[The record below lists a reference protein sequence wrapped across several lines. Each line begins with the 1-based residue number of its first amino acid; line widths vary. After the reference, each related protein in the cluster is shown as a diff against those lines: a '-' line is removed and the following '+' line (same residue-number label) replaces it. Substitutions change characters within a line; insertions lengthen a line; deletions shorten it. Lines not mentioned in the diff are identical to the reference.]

1 MPLLLTQHLEQSK
14 MKKHIFPFLLSFW
27 VSIAAKAQFKITG
40 KILDPKHQA
49 IGNAIVRA
57 GTVAASTDRDGKFEL
72 VLQNK
77 HGHIDISHI
86 NYRPKNVLYTFPD
99 SLIVTLERNE
109 FALEEVV
116 VYSDGYQ
123 SLPKERAT
131 GSFEMIANKILNQR
145 SSLNIIDKLEST
157 VPGLQFDRRKSA
169 TVMNVRGLGSFS
181 DALLKPLIIL
191 DNFPYEGELSNI
203 NPNDIESVTVLK
215 DAAASSIWGARAG
228 NGVIVL
234 KSKRNA
240 ERSKGKWDAGV
251 SFMITKKADLD
262 YLQLMSS
269 ADFIA
274 VEQQLYEK
282 GFYKSAL
289 SNSSASYLFSPVVKL
304 LRDIDVGKISKPEA
318 DRQLERYRNINYKD
332 DMQHYFFRN
341 AVLQQY
347 NASYATH
354 SDLLTSRFSVGYDR
368 NLANAVTDKNN
379 RFTLKSDLIYQ
390 LGKNLELSTA
400 FQYVNTTANQAPSA
414 FSFPINPGGNRQAL
428 YPYAQLVD
436 ENQNAAAIAYAY
448 DPDYLIGISDP
459 LLDWTMKPYKDI
471 FDSRT
476 DDKMDYFNGG
486 LNLIYSFSKNFKF
499 TGQYNIEKQI
509 QQQQTLFTEDA
520 YFTRNLINQFT
531 TSTNGLLTYG
541 IPKGA
546 INTLSDNRMLSH
558 RGRAQLNYEVN
569 NNLHL
574 LTVLA
579 GAEYS
584 KRTSESSSSRV
595 YGYDVNLKTSQP
607 VDYVT
612 LFQTYRGLAGKQS
625 IPYLMSDQMR
635 ENRFVS
641 FFANVGYTFFNKYTV
656 SASAR
661 RDASNMFGVKT
672 NDRWNPLWSVGTAW
686 YLSKEKWMQQIPEIN
701 HLKLRWTIGHSGN
714 IGGITGSEPIITYT
728 KAPSGAQT
736 TLPRALISA
745 LPNPS
750 LKWEDIRMINYGLD
764 FGLFNNK
771 ISGSIEYFNKLSSD
785 LLATDLIDPTSGF
798 SSMTKNVGKLL
809 NRGFD
814 FKLSGRIGHGRFS
827 WIPTLFLS
835 SSKNKVLEFY
845 GNLSTGTTYTTNT
858 GTSMRPLKDKS
869 LYPVFSYVFAGL
881 DPLNGDPQG
890 IYKGQVSKDYRNM
903 LRDSIQNLSYHG
915 TALPPYYGAFRNEFN
930 WKNMSVSFNISYK
943 FGHYF
948 QKETI
953 RYASLYNSW
962 ISHKDYEKRWVKPG
976 DELTT
981 TVPSMN
987 YPADTNR
994 DTFYANSE
1002 ANIEKGDIVKLQDV
1016 QFSYAPDCSRFFSSK
1031 KLNVR
1036 LFFNANNVCVLWRAT
1051 KSGLDADFLGIPNA
1065 RNFTIGLN
1073 VSY

>member
-1 MPLLLTQHLEQSK
+1 MIRHLVQSK
-14 MKKHIFPFLLSFW
+14 MKKYIFLFLLSFW
-27 VSIAAKAQFKITG
+27 GSIAAHAQFRITG
-40 KILDPKHQA
+40 KILGFKHQA
-49 IGNAIVRA
+49 LENATVKA
-57 GTVAASTDRDGKFEL
+57 GAVATSTGRDGKFEL
-72 VLQNK
+72 LVRDK
-77 HGHIDISHI
+77 HGYIAVSHI
-86 NYRPKNVLYTFPD
+86 NYRARNILYASPD
-99 SLIVTLERNE
+99 SVIVVLEPKE
-109 FALEEVV
+109 LALEEVI

-131 GSFEMIANKILNQR
+131 GSFEMITNKVLNQR
-145 SSLNIIDKLEST
+145 SSLNIIDRLEST

-169 TVMNVRGLGSFS
+169 TAINVRGLGSFS

-234 KSKRNA
+234 KSKHNA
-240 ERSKGKWDAGV
+240 EKSSEKWEAGV
-251 SFMITKKADLD
+251 SFMITERPDLD
-262 YLQLMSS
+262 YVQQMSS
-269 ADFIA
+269 ADFIG

-289 SNSSASYLFSPVVKL
+289 SNNSPSYLFSPVVKL
-304 LRDIDVGKISKPEA
+304 LHDIDLGKISKAEA
-318 DRQLERYRNINYKD
+318 DRQFEIYRNTNYKD
-332 DMQHYFFRN
+332 DMKRYFYRN

-354 SDLLTSRFSVGYDR
+354 SNKLTSRFSIGYDR
-368 NLANAVTDKNN
+368 SLANIVTDKNN
-379 RFTLKSDLIYQ
+379 RFSLKSDMMYQ
-390 LGKNLELSTA
+390 LAKNLKLSSVL
-400 FQYVNTTANQAPSA
+400 QYVSTSNNQSPAI
-414 FSFPINPGGNRQAL
+414 FSFPIYPGGNRQAL

-436 ENQNAAAIAYAY
+436 GNQTALAIPYSYAT
-448 DPDYLIGISDP
+448 DYLMSISDP

-486 LNLIYSFSKNFKF
+486 LSLIYSFSKNFKF

-509 QQQQTLFTEDA
+509 QRQETLFTEEA

-558 RGRAQLNYEVN
+558 RGRAQLNYELN
-569 NNLHL
+569 NTSHKLSIL
-574 LTVLA
+574 S
-579 GAEYS
+579 GAEFS
-584 KRTSESSSSRV
+584 KRTNEASSSRV
-595 YGYDVNLKTSQP
+595 YGYDVNLKTNQP

-612 LFQTYRGLAGKQS
+612 LFQTYSGLAGKQA
-625 IPYLMSDQMR
+625 IPYLMSEQMR

-641 FFANVGYTFFNKYTV
+641 FFANASYTFLNKYTI
-656 SASAR
+656 SGSAR
-661 RDASNMFGVKT
+661 RDASNLFGVKT
-672 NDRWNPLWSVGTAW
+672 NDRWNPLWSFGAAW
-686 YLSKEKWMQQIPEIN
+686 SVSKEKWMRTVPEIN

-714 IGGITGSEPIITYT
+714 IGGITGTQPIITYT
-728 KAPSGAQT
+728 KPPSGAQT
-736 TLPRALISA
+736 SLPRAIVSS

-764 FGLFNNK
+764 FGLFNNR

-785 LLATDLIDPTSGF
+785 LLASDLIDPTSGF
-798 SSMTKNVGKLL
+798 SSMTKNVGKLI
-809 NRGFD
+809 NKGFD
-814 FKLSGRIGHGRFS
+814 FKLSGRIGNSGIS
-827 WIPTLFLS
+827 WTPTLFLS

-845 GNLSTGTTYTTNT
+845 GTLSTGTTYTTKT

-869 LYPVFSYVFAGL
+869 LYPVFSYVYAGL

-890 IYKGQVSKDYRNM
+890 LYKGEISKDYRNM
-903 LRDSIQNLSYHG
+903 LRDSIQYLNYYG

-930 WKNMSVSFNISYK
+930 WKNMSISFNISYK

-953 RYASLYNSW
+953 RYASLYNNW
-962 ISHKDYEKRWVKPG
+962 ISHKDFENRWVKPG

-1016 QFSYAPDCSRFFSSK
+1016 QLNYIPDCSRFFQSK
-1031 KLNVR
+1031 KINVR
-1036 LFFNANNVCVLWRAT
+1036 FFFNANNVGVLWRAT
-1051 KSGLDADFLGIPNA
+1051 KSDLDADFLGIPSA
-1065 RNFTIGLN
+1065 RNFTLGLN
-1073 VSY
+1073 ISY